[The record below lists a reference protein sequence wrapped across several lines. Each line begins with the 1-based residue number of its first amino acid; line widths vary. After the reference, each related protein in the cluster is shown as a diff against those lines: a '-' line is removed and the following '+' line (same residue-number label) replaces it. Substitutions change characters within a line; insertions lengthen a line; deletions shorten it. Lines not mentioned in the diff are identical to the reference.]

1 MKSFLFLISI
11 NKLKKKLCNY
21 FCLLIDCYLV
31 IFLPPPKPKDK
42 FFKFKVEIFEKPCT
56 RLSKILP
63 MLLSVNYSPI
73 IVYYENYLII
83 NE

>member
-1 MKSFLFLISI
+1 MKIDKREMEAFEDKVIKVFD
-11 NKLKKKLCNY
+11 NATR
-21 FCLLIDCYLV
+21 LLSV

-42 FFKFKVEIFEKPCT
+42 CFKFKDETFEKPCT